1 MSAQSVV
8 RVENVSKRFRLYH
21 QRNSTLKQTLMTGR
35 RARYEEFWALRDVS
49 FEIEQGTTFGIIGQN
64 GSGKSTLLKCVARIL
79 KPDGGSVHTEGRLTA
94 LLELGA
100 GFHPEYTGRENIFLN
115 GALLGL
121 SRHEVEAVIDPIVEF
136 CGPEVARFIDN
147 PVKTYSS
154 GMYARLGFS
163 IAVHLDP
170 DILVVDEILAVGDEN
185 FQRRCYQRIEE
196 MKAAGKTLIMVSH
209 ALDTI
214 RDHCRDAAWL
224 ERGNLRAIGPVTEVV
239 NQYLSEVRAQ
249 EAAAMEKSVAA
260 LHRDVPS
267 GREGVG
273 VSEVVF
279 SGPLGVAREFQTSD
293 AVEVQVHYHSPREDL
308 RDVRFELGFVREDGV
323 LVFSTGTETDTGQS
337 LPGTGVVTLKL
348 PHLEL
353 LAGLYRLSV
362 TIEDGASREP
372 YTVLANAFPFRVSG
386 REGVAERG
394 VARLDHQ
401 WVLPAAVRESTP
413 PGVRR

>member
-1 MSAQSVV
+1 MTGSPAV
-8 RVENVSKRFRLYH
+8 RVEDISKRFRLYH
-21 QRNSTLKQTLMTGR
+21 QRNNTLKETLLSGR
-35 RARYEEFWALRDVS
+35 RGHYEEFWALSDVNL
-49 FEIEQGTTFGIIGQN
+49 EIEHGTTFGIIGQN
-64 GSGKSTLLKCVARIL
+64 GSGKSTLLKCIARIL
-79 KPDGGSVHTEGRLTA
+79 KPDRGSVQTDGRLTA

-121 SRHEVEAVIDPIVEF
+121 ARREIEAVLEPIVDFSEL
-136 CGPEVARFIDN
+136 ARFIDN

-209 ALDTI
+209 ALETI
-214 RDHCRDAAWL
+214 REHCRDCAWL
-224 ERGNLRAIGPVTEVV
+224 DQGKLRAIGPTTGVV
-239 NQYLSEVRAQ
+239 NEYLSEVRTR
-249 EAAAMEKSVAA
+249 EAAQMEQTVAE
-260 LHRDVPS
+260 LHRMVPS

-279 SGPLGVAREFQTSD
+279 IGPNGRAREFETGD
-293 AVEVQVHYHSPREDL
+293 PLEIQVHYHSPREDL
-308 RDVRFELGFVREDGV
+308 EEVRFQFGFVREDGV
-323 LVFSTGTETDTGQS
+323 LVFSTATDAASGS
-337 LPGTGVVTLKL
+337 NLPGSGVVTLRL
-348 PHLEL
+348 PSVEL

-362 TIEDGASREP
+362 TIEDGQSREP
-372 YTVLANAFPFRVSG
+372 FTVLANAFPFRVTG
-386 REGVAERG
+386 DGQDERG
-394 VARLDHQ
+394 VARLQHS
-401 WVLPAAVRESTP
+401 WVLPA
-413 PGVRR
+413 GVRGSATTGKRGRR